1 MFDSPIHECAVCGQ
15 MVLLDQTRRE
25 CAREH
30 DCDADVVCPLQKY
43 FIGIDFSVDQ
53 PKEALHDKGY

>member
-15 MVLLDQTRRE
+15 MVLLDQTQRE

-30 DCDADVVCPLQKY
+30 DCDGGVVCPLEQY
-43 FIGIDFSVDQ
+43 FIGIDFSVAQ

>member
-1 MFDSPIHECAVCGQ
+1 
-15 MVLLDQTRRE
+15 MVLLDQTQRE

-30 DCDADVVCPLQKY
+30 DCDGGVVCPLEQY
-43 FIGIDFSVDQ
+43 FTGIDFSVAQ